1 MKMLSRNPDQIGH
14 MLVKQGIVHLS
25 SIPPGRHKAHHL
37 EKAQVMA
44 DSRKAHLHASSNL
57 ANAEFTTLQET
68 EDAGPCFV
76 RQGLEEFGDSR
87 AVIQPGDLLLS
98 TNGRAGRV

>member
-14 MLVKQGIVHLS
+14 MLVKQGIVHLP

-37 EKAQVMA
+37 EKAQMMA
-44 DSRKAHLHASSNL
+44 DCRKAHLHASSDL
-57 ANAEFTTLQET
+57 TDAKFTALQET
-68 EDAGPCFV
+68 EDAGPCLV

-87 AVIQPGDLLLS
+87 AVIQPGDLLLPVK
-98 TNGRAGRV
+98 GRAGGM